1 MTLSVHGVHC
11 DLGDALKTHVAE
23 KLQTLDQKFFGRGLD
38 ATVTFSKTETKGFR
52 ANIVAHVGHKTYQA
66 DSAGKGAH
74 QALDSAANLLAKQ
87 LRREK
92 HRVRDSHHGAKLK
105 ARVDEMLVERA
116 EAAALA

>member
-11 DLGDALKTHVAE
+11 DLGEALKTHVTE
-23 KLQTLDQKFFGRGLD
+23 KLQSLDEKFFSRGLD

-74 QALDSAANLLAKQ
+74 QALDAAANLLAKQ

-92 HRVRDSHHGAKLK
+92 QRVRDSHHGAKLK
-105 ARVDEMLVERA
+105 ARMDELITERA
-116 EAAALA
+116 EAALA